1 MPEATTQRVPLDDIV
16 SSMFSQPDP
25 APEPVQE
32 EEEQPEVAH
41 TDGEELPEEPVSEDE
56 VETTEEDEDAT
67 DDSEAE
73 EADENSDAYELTDD
87 TVLEVTVDGEQ
98 KEVTLADLK
107 RAYSGEGAIEKRL
120 QEATL
125 QRKEVETERQQVQT
139 ELQQGRERLVKAFQ
153 SFDHLMFQPRVQ
165 KPDVQLQQTNPQQYL
180 IQMERYRDDQEQLN
194 QRRGQVQKAMQQY
207 EQQQAQELN
216 QRRQQEAQKLVE
228 VMPQLQDPVKGQE
241 VRDLIL
247 EGAAAYGF
255 SQEEIG
261 QAVDHRLFQMAADAA
276 AYRRLK
282 SGTKAEQKPTQ
293 QANKTRVIRPGGQKA
308 VTASKARSRQQQAA
322 VQRAKQSGRPEDVA
336 ATMLT
341 RKPR

>member
-16 SSMFSQPDP
+16 SSMFSQADP
-25 APEPVQE
+25 APVQE
-32 EEEQPEVAH
+32 GEEQPEATH
-41 TDGEELPEEPVSEDE
+41 TDGEELPEEAASDE
-56 VETTEEDEDAT
+56 VEDSVEEDAT

-87 TVLEVTVDGEQ
+87 TVLSVTVDGEQ

-125 QRKEVETERQQVQT
+125 QRKEVESERQKVQA

-165 KPDVQLQQTNPQQYL
+165 KPDAQLQQTNPQQYL

-194 QRRGQVQKAMQQY
+194 QRRGQVQRAMQQY
-207 EQQQAQELN
+207 EQTQAQEMH

-255 SQEEIG
+255 TQEEIG

-282 SGTKAEQKPTQ
+282 SGTTAAPKPTQ
-293 QANKTRVIRPGGQKA
+293 QANKTKVIRPGGQQA
-308 VTASKARSRQQQAA
+308 VTASKVRSRQQQAA

-336 ATMLT
+336 ATMLM